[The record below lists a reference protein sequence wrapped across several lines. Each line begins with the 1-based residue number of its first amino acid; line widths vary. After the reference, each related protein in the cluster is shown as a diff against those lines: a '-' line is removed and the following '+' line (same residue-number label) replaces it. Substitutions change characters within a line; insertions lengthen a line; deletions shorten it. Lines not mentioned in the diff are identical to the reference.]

1 MLRWSGLFPDANAFH
16 GAGKCSRSAWGRG
29 RRPRMLD
36 MMSNPLNRRQFLE
49 GAALGATAFSIAGAT
64 SAKAQGTT
72 GAAAF
77 NIPALSD
84 GQRFD
89 SATLLD
95 TARMLAQRPLI
106 PISASDLP
114 EGYATLPFDQF
125 SGIRAQPGSVIW
137 AGENR
142 GFTVEPLHRGYVFS
156 NPVSLF
162 TVEEG
167 TIRRVAFD
175 RSRFDYGRVAPPPP
189 NADLQFSGMRIATG
203 MERPYEFAVFQGA
216 TFFRALA
223 RGQTF
228 GALARALIL
237 RPGEQRGEEIPFFRA
252 FWIERPGPASGA
264 LVVHALLDSESL
276 TGALRMTLRPGELT
290 LIDVEMTLFARQALD
305 HIGFGCTMGTFLSG
319 QQSRRS
325 FDDLRSAVHEVSGVQ
340 MLSGKGEWIYRPVNN
355 PATLQVSSFIDENP
369 AGFGLVQRERD
380 PAAFQDD
387 DQRWE
392 LRPSVWME
400 PLGDWGAGS
409 VQLIEIPSDSEI
421 NDNII
426 MYWRPRQA
434 LPAGSETTIAY
445 RQAWC
450 WQPPERPPLAIA
462 TRTRQGRGSQGRRRR
477 FLVEFAGDNLAD
489 PALITATRAN
499 VTTQPGSIHN
509 LRLWP
514 YPERKLMRVGFEVDP
529 GTDSLCELRLV
540 LQADGKPVSE
550 TWLNRWTW

>member
-1 MLRWSGLFPDANAFH
+1 
-16 GAGKCSRSAWGRG
+16 
-29 RRPRMLD
+29 MLD
-36 MMSNPLNRRQFLE
+36 LMSNPLNRRQFLE
-49 GAALGATAFSIAGAT
+49 GAALGATALSIAGAT
-64 SAKAQGTT
+64 SATAQPQT

-77 NIPALSD
+77 NIPTLSD

-89 SATLLD
+89 PTLILD
-95 TARMLAQRPLI
+95 AARTLAQKPLI
-106 PISASDLP
+106 PLASTDLP
-114 EGYATLPFDQF
+114 EGYATLPVDQY
-125 SGIRAQPGSVIW
+125 SGIRAQPGAVIW
-137 AGENR
+137 TGENR

-162 TVEEG
+162 TVEDG

-175 RSRFDYGRVAPPPP
+175 RSRFDYGRVNPPPP
-189 NADLQFSGMRIATG
+189 NVDLQFSGMRIATG
-203 MERPYEFAVFQGA
+203 LEKPFDVAIFQGA
-216 TFFRALA
+216 TFFRAVA
-223 RGQTF
+223 RGQVF
-228 GALARALIL
+228 GSLARALIL

-276 TGALRMTLRPGELT
+276 TGALRMTLRPGEMT
-290 LIDVEMTLFARQALD
+290 LIDVEMTLFARQALE

-319 QQSRRS
+319 SQSRRS
-325 FDDLRSAVHEVSGVQ
+325 FDDLRAAVHEVSGVQ
-340 MLSGKGEWIYRPVNN
+340 MLSGAGEWIYRPVNN

-369 AGFGLVQRERD
+369 KGFGLVQRERD

-400 PLGDWGAGS
+400 PLGDWGTGS
-409 VQLIEIPSDSEI
+409 VQLIEIPSESDI

-426 MYWRPRQA
+426 MYWRPKQA
-434 LPAGSETTIAY
+434 LAPGSETTIAY

-450 WQPPERPPLAIA
+450 WQPPEKPPLAIA

-477 FLVEFAGDNLAD
+477 FLVEFAGENLAD
-489 PALITATRAN
+489 PALATAARAN
-499 VTTQPGSIHN
+499 VTTQPGAVHN
-509 LRLWP
+509 VRLWP
-514 YPERKLMRVGFEVDP
+514 FPDRKVVRVGFEIDP

-540 LQADGKPVSE
+540 LQADGKPISE

>member
-1 MLRWSGLFPDANAFH
+1 
-16 GAGKCSRSAWGRG
+16 
-29 RRPRMLD
+29 
-36 MMSNPLNRRQFLE
+36 MSNPLNRRQFLE
-49 GAALGATAFSIAGAT
+49 GAALGATALSVVGAGPAR
-64 SAKAQGTT
+64 AQAPT

-84 GQRFD
+84 GQSFD
-89 SATLLD
+89 PAIVLD
-95 TARMLAQRPLI
+95 TARALAQRPLI
-106 PISASDLP
+106 PMSATDLP
-114 EGYATLPFDQF
+114 EGYASLPFDQF

-162 TVEEG
+162 TVEDG
-167 TIRRVAFD
+167 TVRRVGFD
-175 RSRFDYGRVAPPPP
+175 RSRFDYGRVNPPPP
-189 NADLQFSGMRIATG
+189 NVDLQFSGMRIFTG

-223 RGQTF
+223 RGQAF
-228 GALARALIL
+228 GSLARALIL

-252 FWIERPGPASGA
+252 FWIERPGPASGS

-276 TGALRMTLRPGELT
+276 TGALRMTLRPGEIT
-290 LIDVEMTLFARQALD
+290 LIDVEMTLFARQALE
-305 HIGFGCTMGTFLSG
+305 HVGFGCTMGTFLSG
-319 QQSRRS
+319 PQSRRT
-325 FDDLRSAVHEVSGVQ
+325 FDDLRPAVHEVSGVQ

-369 AGFGLVQRERD
+369 KGFGLVQRQRD
-380 PAAFQDD
+380 WAAFQDD

-400 PLGDWGAGS
+400 PLGDWGPGS
-409 VQLIEIPSDSEI
+409 VQLIEIPSESDV
-421 NDNII
+421 NDNMI

-434 LPAGSETTIAY
+434 LAAGSETTIAY

-450 WQPPERPPLAIA
+450 WQPPERPPLAIT

-489 PALITATRAN
+489 PALIASTRAN
-499 VTTQPGSIHN
+499 ITTQPGAIHN
-509 LRLWP
+509 VRLWP

-529 GTDSLCELRLV
+529 GTDSLCELRVV
-540 LQADGKPVSE
+540 LQSDGKPVSE